1 LRPRGLAPF
10 LAAALAALSL
20 WLVYDHTRG
29 DSLSTD
35 EPIHILS
42 GWFGVAAGS
51 AIVNIEHPPFLKALS
66 GLALLALPLAPPP
79 KEVPMRAEFPVF
91 GRAFFFH
98 NRVPVDRVVAIARSP
113 FLVLLGLLLVLTFVA
128 ARRRYGD
135 TAAVFAVG
143 ILALDPNF
151 VAHAGVVHTDLGAAL
166 AFLATV
172 LAWERVRQR
181 PTLGRLVAASL
192 CLGLALASKF
202 SAVYILPILLIQTLM
217 AARGQAD
224 PGAVLGKD
232 LLRMAAICLGALA
245 VVFLA
250 YAVVTRHIRIA
261 DEKQIIQELV
271 GTEFGAPRLASRI
284 ASIADFSPA
293 IAQYLGGLAAV
304 VRQNAVGGGVN
315 YLFGRLSVRGFP
327 EYFFV
332 AFAVK
337 STLAFLAVTALA
349 IAAAVG
355 RKSDFR
361 EEIRLFLVPVVVLF
375 LASVGTTYNIGIRH
389 MLPVYPFLAL
399 AGAAVLARSAAEKG
413 SARAKAAVAGMVIL
427 PLLSGFEIA
436 RIHPH
441 ELSFFNALV
450 GPERGRHI
458 LSDSNVDWGLDLKRL
473 ALLLKERRVT
483 DPTVAYFGADTVEY
497 RIGMPDFTVDPRVRG
512 RLVAISAFYMAAGP
526 EFLAFHGAWDSA
538 RALERLRKELN
549 DRGRV
554 IGRVGYSIDLY
565 DLPPKGNSSP

>member
-1 LRPRGLAPF
+1 MRPRGLALL
-10 LAAALAALSL
+10 LAAAISALSL

-42 GWFGVAAGS
+42 GWFSVASGS

-66 GLALLALPLAPPP
+66 GLALLALPIAPPP
-79 KEVPMRAEFPVF
+79 REVPMRADFPVF
-91 GRAFFFH
+91 GRAFFFQ
-98 NRVPVDRVVAIARSP
+98 NRVPVDTIVAVARSP
-113 FLVLLGLLLVLTFVA
+113 FLVLLGLLLALTFVA

-135 TAAVFAVG
+135 AAAVFAVG
-143 ILALDPNF
+143 LLAFDPNI

-192 CLGLALASKF
+192 CLGLALAGKV
-202 SAVYILPILLIQTLM
+202 SAVYLLPILLIQTLM
-217 AARGQAD
+217 AAKGQAD
-224 PGAVLGKD
+224 PGAAVGRGLVRLTGV
-232 LLRMAAICLGALA
+232 CLGALV
-245 VVFLA
+245 VVFLTYLA
-250 YAVVTRHIRIA
+250 VTRHIRVA
-261 DEKQIIQELV
+261 DEKQIIRDVV
-271 GTEFGAPRLASRI
+271 GAEFGAPRLADRI

-315 YLFGRLSVRGFP
+315 YLFGKLSLRGFP
-327 EYFFV
+327 QYFFV

-349 IAAAVG
+349 LTAAVV
-355 RKSDFR
+355 RRSDFR
-361 EEIRLFLVPVVVLF
+361 EEIRLFLIPVGVLF
-375 LASVGTTYNIGIRH
+375 LASIGTTYNIGIRH

-399 AGAAVLARSAAEKG
+399 AGAAVVARVAREIG
-413 SARAKAAVAGMVIL
+413 SARAKAAAAGMVIL

-441 ELSFFNALV
+441 ELSFFNALI

-473 ALLLKERRVT
+473 ALILKQRNAT

-565 DLPPKGNSSP
+565 DLPPKGNASP